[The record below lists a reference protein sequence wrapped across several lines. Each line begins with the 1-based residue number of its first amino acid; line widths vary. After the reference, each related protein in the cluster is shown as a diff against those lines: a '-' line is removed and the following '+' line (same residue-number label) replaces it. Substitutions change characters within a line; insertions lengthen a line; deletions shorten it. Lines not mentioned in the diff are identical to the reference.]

1 MIRIIVWAIVAYCI
15 YKIVFDFLIPLF
27 RVSRRMRRQVREF
40 QRQANGEFQ
49 NYQKDNINADQ
60 AKPGQKP
67 GEYIDFEEIKE
78 K

>member
-15 YKIVFDFLIPLF
+15 YKIVFDFLVPLF
-27 RVSRRMRRQVREF
+27 RVSKRMRRQVREF

-49 NYQKDNINADQ
+49 NYQKDNIKSDQ
-60 AKPGQKP
+60 AKPAQKA

>member
-1 MIRIIVWAIVAYCI
+1 MIRIIIWVIVAYCT

-27 RVSRRMRRQVREF
+27 RVSRRMKKQVREF
-40 QRQANGEFQ
+40 QRRANGEFQ
-49 NYQKDNINADQ
+49 DHQHDNIAGKQ
-60 AKPGQKP
+60 PPASQKE